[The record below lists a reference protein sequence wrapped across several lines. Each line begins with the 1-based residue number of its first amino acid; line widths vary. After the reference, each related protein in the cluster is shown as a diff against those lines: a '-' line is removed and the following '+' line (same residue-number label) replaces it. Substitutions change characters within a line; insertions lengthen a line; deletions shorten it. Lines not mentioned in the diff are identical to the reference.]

1 MKKIISLAFVL
12 FLSTSSIESMF
23 TACRKCKNMSDVTA
37 KVAFSVFKTSEK
49 PKKGDIFRHY
59 KGKYYEI
66 IAPVARHSE
75 DLSEVIVYK
84 ALYNSPEFGNNS
96 VWVRPL
102 AMFQEDVVVDG
113 KKVVRFEKVNPSE
126 IDPLVE
132 DVSLWL
138 AISDSLD

>member
-1 MKKIISLAFVL
+1 MKIIISLAFVL
-12 FLSTSSIESMF
+12 FLSTSSIKSMF
-23 TACRKCKNMSDVTA
+23 SVCRKCKNMSDVTA
-37 KVAFSVFKTSEK
+37 KVAFSVLKSPQE

-59 KGKYYEI
+59 KGKLYEV

-84 ALYNSPEFGNNS
+84 ALYNSPEFGKNS
-96 VWVRPL
+96 VWVRPR

-113 KKVVRFEKVNPSE
+113 KKVVRFKKVDPSD

-138 AISDSLD
+138 TISDS